1 MTSVELTH
9 LLLFVIGVLSGLI
22 AGYFLTRKYA
32 RSSASGGSSERL
44 LQQQLAKADD
54 GLKRFSDELESQ
66 KKELKEVQ
74 NTAQESARKAAVAE
88 TELQAVTKQRDE
100 LRANSEIL
108 SNTIEEI
115 RSKKEELGREVGES
129 GEKLNAVLEEK
140 KRLEGDQLEFKA
152 NIDKLTNL
160 IDSVRKQKEQLSREV
175 GEAAEKLKAAE
186 EESLRLVNEQ
196 NEIKTILKTTNAER
210 DSIRDR
216 REELSATVSSLQE
229 QINSQQEDISR
240 LENEREDLKSQ
251 QLKVIQE
258 RDDLREDREQLSNQI
273 AEVNEQ
279 LRSQEV
285 QTQFLEKARSEL
297 LTQFKALSA
306 KMLEGSRDALLK
318 STKETV
324 SDPFSKE
331 VEKLRKQVETLTKDS
346 TEKLGALAQTTK
358 DLRQRSEDVQGAA
371 QQLTSALRSPNVK
384 GQWGEMNLKR
394 ILEFVGL
401 IGYCDFDEQVHVD
414 TETGSYRPD
423 CVITIPGE
431 RKLVIDSKAPIE
443 SYLDALQSPDVSSR
457 EKALDIHLKKVRSH
471 IDQLSKKE
479 YAKKLGSL
487 GQVVDAVVLFIP
499 VEGALSMALER
510 DPGLLEYAI
519 SKNIILT
526 FPTSLLAILKGLAMN
541 IQQAQLAQNIDEI
554 QKNAVEL
561 YKRYALFTDKFNAVG
576 ANISKLNKSFN
587 EAVGSYERRLMP
599 QGRKFAELAG
609 QNVDQQLTEGID
621 EEVREI
627 KPES

>member
-1 MTSVELTH
+1 MGDMSLTH
-9 LLLFVIGVLSGLI
+9 LLLFIIGVLSGLI

-32 RSSASGGSSERL
+32 RSSTSGGSSERL
-44 LQQQLAKADD
+44 LEQQLVKADE
-54 GLKRFSDELESQ
+54 GLKKFSDELETQ
-66 KKELKEVQ
+66 KNELKSAQ
-74 NTAQESARKAAVAE
+74 NLAQESARVAAIAE
-88 TELQAVTKQRDE
+88 TELKAITVQRDE
-100 LRANSEIL
+100 LKNSSIAL
-108 SNTIEEI
+108 SQTLDEV
-115 RSKKEELGREVGES
+115 RVKKEELGREVGEAN
-129 GEKLNAVLEEK
+129 EKLNAAEEES
-140 KRLEGDQLEFKA
+140 KRLEIEQVELKS
-152 NIDKLTNL
+152 NIENL
-160 IDSVRKQKEQLSREV
+160 SNILNAVREQKEHLSREV
-175 GEAAEKLKAAE
+175 GEANEKLNAAE
-186 EESLRLVNEQ
+186 EESNRLITEQ
-196 NEIKTILKTTNAER
+196 NNLQLIIKNTTSQK
-210 DSIRDR
+210 DQIRDQ
-216 REELSATVSSLQE
+216 REELSSKVSSLQE
-229 QINSQQEDISR
+229 QITSQEEDIKR
-240 LENEREDLKSQ
+240 LVKEQEDLKTLQ
-251 QLKVIQE
+251 RITIQE
-258 RDDLREDREQLSNQI
+258 RDDFRDDREQLGNQI

-285 QTQFLEKARSEL
+285 QTQFLEKARADL

-306 KMLEGSRDALLK
+306 KMLEGSRDELLK

-331 VEKLRKQVETLTKDS
+331 VEKLRKQVETLSKDS

-401 IGYCDFDEQVHVD
+401 INYCDFDEQVHVG
-414 TETGSYRPD
+414 TESGAYRPD

-431 RKLVIDSKAPIE
+431 RRLIIDSKAPIE
-443 SYLDALQSPDVSSR
+443 SYLDALQSPDESSR
-457 EKALDIHLKKVRSH
+457 EIALSKHLKKVRSH

-479 YAKKLGSL
+479 YAKELGSL
-487 GQVVDAVVLFIP
+487 GQIVDAVVLYIP

-510 DPGLLEYAI
+510 DPALLEYAI
-519 SKNIILT
+519 SKDIILT

-541 IQQAQLAQNIDEI
+541 IQQAKLAQNIDEI

-561 YKRYALFTDKFNAVG
+561 YKRYVTFTDKFNAIG
-576 ANISKLNKSFN
+576 ANISRLNKSFN

-609 QNVDQQLTEGID
+609 QTSDQQLTEGID
-621 EEVREI
+621 GQVREI
-627 KPES
+627 RGEN

>member
-1 MTSVELTH
+1 MTSAELTH
-9 LLLFVIGVLSGLI
+9 FLLFVIGVLSGLI

-32 RSSASGGSSERL
+32 RSSASGASSERL

-54 GLKRFSDELESQ
+54 GLKRFSDELEEQ
-66 KKELKEVQ
+66 KKELREAQ
-74 NTAQESARKAAVAE
+74 STAQESARKAAVAE

-108 SNTIEEI
+108 SNTIEKI
-115 RSKKEELGREVGES
+115 RSKKEE
-129 GEKLNAVLEEK
+129 
-140 KRLEGDQLEFKA
+140 
-152 NIDKLTNL
+152 
-160 IDSVRKQKEQLSREV
+160 LSREV

-186 EESLRLVNEQ
+186 EESLRLINEQ

-216 REELSATVSSLQE
+216 REELGATVSSLQE

-251 QLKVIQE
+251 QRKAIQE

-401 IGYCDFDEQVHVD
+401 ISYCDFDEQVHVD

-431 RKLVIDSKAPIE
+431 RRLIIDSKAPIE

-519 SKNIILT
+519 SKDIILT

-561 YKRYALFTDKFNAVG
+561 YRRYAIFTDKFNAVG

-587 EAVGSYERRLMP
+587 DAVGSYERRLMP

-609 QNVDQQLTEGID
+609 QNVDQQLTEEID
-621 EEVREI
+621 AEVRVI
-627 KPES
+627 KPEP